1 MMRWPHLALVALAL
15 CAVTASP
22 VRAETP
28 DDGESDP
35 LALAALLLRDGHPE
49 RALTTLAAVSP
60 TQEGLDLPRY
70 HQLTGL
76 AALQSGDPA
85 RAAAAFDQALA
96 VGPPEPHILVLLA
109 QARFALSD
117 WQGTVDA
124 LTAAGDAALAAPGLE
139 LLLAQAL
146 WRLDRLSDAYDALAA
161 AAERHPA
168 LPELTRQRVL
178 LLVDMGLYRAAADLG
193 RSWLDRPDASASDHA
208 AIAEAL
214 RRSRS
219 FDTAELILQEALFR
233 WPDDRDLALQL
244 ARTLVDAQK
253 PRAAASILERQSLVH
268 PDLRADAAE
277 LYRKAGEPYRA
288 LRLNAL
294 IEDQPRKLRQRLGI
308 LVDLE
313 RFEEVSALGPRLS
326 RLGLLG
332 DEALRYALAYA
343 AFRTGQFDAAD
354 EALRGIGD
362 PELFG
367 KATAL
372 RQAMDACRADPEACP

>member
-1 MMRWPHLALVALAL
+1 
-15 CAVTASP
+15 
-22 VRAETP
+22 
-28 DDGESDP
+28 
-35 LALAALLLRDGHPE
+35 
-49 RALTTLAAVSP
+49 
-60 TQEGLDLPRY
+60 
-70 HQLTGL
+70 
-76 AALQSGDPA
+76 
-85 RAAAAFDQALA
+85 
-96 VGPPEPHILVLLA
+96 
-109 QARFALSD
+109 
-117 WQGTVDA
+117 
-124 LTAAGDAALAAPGLE
+124 
-139 LLLAQAL
+139 
-146 WRLDRLSDAYDALAA
+146 
-161 AAERHPA
+161 
-168 LPELTRQRVL
+168 
-178 LLVDMGLYRAAADLG
+178 
-193 RSWLDRPDASASDHA
+193 
-208 AIAEAL
+208 
-214 RRSRS
+214 
-219 FDTAELILQEALFR
+219 
-233 WPDDRDLALQL
+233 
-244 ARTLVDAQK
+244 
-253 PRAAASILERQSLVH
+253 LVH